1 MGTED
6 GANVA
11 RIKVLGGTG
20 YAGSAVVREAQKR
33 GHQVTSYSRN
43 PPTEPV
49 PGVTYVTGSVLDADV
64 LAQTVQDTDVV
75 FETVS
80 PRGETAGKLEGVLDR
95 LIELADQAGVRLGV
109 LGGASSLLV
118 SPGGPRLF
126 DITDMPAEVLPEV
139 RTGLALLE
147 ACRQAPPSLDWF
159 FVSPAAGF
167 GAWAPGTA
175 TGGYRTSDD
184 VLLTDSEGQSH
195 ISADDLALAIV
206 DEIEQPRH
214 RRQRFHVAH

>member
-1 MGTED
+1 M
-6 GANVA
+6 A
-11 RIKVLGGTG
+11 RIRVLGGTG
-20 YAGSAVVREAQKR
+20 YAGSAIVREAQKR

-49 PGVTYVTGSVLDADV
+49 DGVTYVIGSVLDEDV
-64 LAQTVQDTDVV
+64 LAQTVQDADVV

-80 PRGETAGKLEGVLDR
+80 PRGETAGRLEGVLDR
-95 LIELADQAGVRLGV
+95 LIVLADRAGVRLGV

-118 SPGGPRLF
+118 APGGPRLF
-126 DITDMPAEVLPEV
+126 DVTEMPAEVLPEV
-139 RTGLALLE
+139 QTGIALLE

-175 TGGYRTSDD
+175 TGEYRTSDD
-184 VLLTDSEGQSH
+184 VLLTDDDGQSH
-195 ISADDLALAIV
+195 ISAADLAVAIL
-206 DEIEQPRH
+206 DEIEQPQH
-214 RRQRFHVAH
+214 RRRRFHVAH